1 MSRMRSVRIPD
12 RSEITNTTRQKETRS
27 VSRSPSAPPTP
38 LSYRPEA
45 AARVLGVSRATIY
58 RMIAK
63 GDLTPRKLGAATV
76 IRHEDLAR
84 LLDDPEPSP
93 TT

>member
-1 MSRMRSVRIPD
+1 M
-12 RSEITNTTRQKETRS
+12 
-27 VSRSPSAPPTP
+27 SRSPSAPPTP

-63 GDLTPRKLGAATV
+63 GDLTPCKLGTETL
-76 IRHEDLAR
+76 IRHDDLAR
-84 LLDDPEPSP
+84 LLEGPEPSP
-93 TT
+93 ST